1 MIVSRQLR
9 FVYLGVPRTA
19 SRAMHHALRQLPG
32 ARWLWGGLHR
42 MNVPPRARDFFT
54 FCCVRNPYQR
64 LYSHYCCCWGKRHR
78 FWAGRVRVRSFR
90 EYLETLA
97 AGRLGGSC
105 GSKYQ
110 LTVRG
115 YTGENRLDAV
125 VRYEDLPQSLLA
137 LADRVPGIDT
147 LTLPKRG
154 CHLSGDWRGAYSD
167 ELAKMVYHLARADFD
182 EFGYQQE
189 SWRAQQQPIVVR

>member
-1 MIVSRQLR
+1 
-9 FVYLGVPRTA
+9 
-19 SRAMHHALRQLPG
+19 MHHALRQLPG

-42 MNVPPRARDFFT
+42 MNIPQPAREFFT

-97 AGRLGGSC
+97 VGGLGGSC
-105 GSKYQ
+105 GSKYR

-125 VRYEDLPQSLLA
+125 VRYEDLPSSLAALARHVAGIDALA
-137 LADRVPGIDT
+137 LPR
-147 LTLPKRG
+147 RG
-154 CHLSGDWRGAYSD
+154 CFLSGDWRQAYSD
-167 ELAKMVYHLARADFD
+167 ELADLVYELARADFD
-182 EFGYQQE
+182 EFGYRRE
-189 SWRAQQQPIVVR
+189 SWRTDETALIGASNNTLP